1 MSDLFIPFFLMS
13 AVSESLR
20 SLTKNERFKQIAQVT
35 HQKWATMSESLRLL
49 TKNEWMSELPVFLSK
64 SLIRSFFRKKRV
76 IRSENQWANSQPWI
90 RCNGLYPVSETDIRL
105 GGMIFKPT
113 VGPTP
118 HHVWHF

>member
-49 TKNEWMSELPVFLSK
+49 TKNEWMSELLVFLSK

-76 IRSENQWANSQPWI
+76 IHSKTNWAYSQP
-90 RCNGLYPVSETDIRL
+90 CSTSLEA
-105 GGMIFKPT
+105 IFLT
-113 VGPTP
+113 
-118 HHVWHF
+118 